1 VISEGSAQGNGREVD
16 SFERTGEERRGRP
29 LSQFHL
35 FALGNLDDCVE
46 RGSAREVWGSPG
58 TSEIEIAFGHYAA
71 LLYLQINSA
80 VSG

>member
-1 VISEGSAQGNGREVD
+1 MISEGSAQGNGREVD
-16 SFERTGEERRGRP
+16 SFERTGEEGRGRP

-35 FALGNLDDCVE
+35 FALGNLDDRVE
-46 RGSAREVWGSPG
+46 RGRARQAWGSPG
-58 TSEIEIAFGHYAA
+58 TSEREIAFGHCAA